1 MSSDHQK
8 YSNQAELIAAYA
20 ASRGLTIVRTHAD
33 EGLSRFGIGWS
44 DCLKE
49 FIADVHR
56 NAQVLIA
63 S

>member
-1 MSSDHQK
+1 MSDHQK
-8 YSNQAELIAAYA
+8 YSTQNQAELIAAYA

-33 EGLSRFGIGWS
+33 EGFNRFGIGWR
-44 DCLKE
+44 KE
-49 FIADVHR
+49 LIADVHR